1 MNEAQA
7 QTIGQLNGPWVRA
20 FKIAPLIGGASLS
33 ACVAACI
40 WIATVMRD
48 IDRRAESNSGR
59 IAAIEQNRP
68 TQADITALR
77 AEISGLR
84 ERIARIPDRLIDG
97 DTLRREIEE
106 VKATISGMG
115 AKQDAI
121 LEAVHGMQVEVR
133 MMRDQRPP

>member
-1 MNEAQA
+1 MNEAQ
-7 QTIGQLNGPWVRA
+7 TIGELNGPWVRA
-20 FKIAPLIGGASLS
+20 FKVAPLIGGASLS

-77 AEISGLR
+77 

-106 VKATISGMG
+106 VKATIGG
-115 AKQDAI
+115 LAAKQDEI
-121 LEAVHGMQVEVR
+121 LEAVHGMQVEIR
-133 MMRDQRPP
+133 MMMRDQKTP